1 MVCPLVWLRC
11 RRRRW
16 DVACKLAQGPGTA
29 NLTEARASLADEY
42 GQPVHVGLPCAKARH
57 STECRLADPRAR
69 RRIASGFAANVLLD
83 LLYHRRFGQRGLALD
98 VFQSGP
104 LLASANA
111 NQMAYSGSF
120 RLIPFHSGSGYRP
133 LPDFCRAEQ
142 WHRLLSTFS
151 AIWRPRSEER
161 RVGKDC

>member
-1 MVCPLVWLRC
+1 MVCPLIWLRC

-83 LLYHRRFGQRGLALD
+83 LLYQRRFGQRGLGLD

-120 RLIPFHSGSGYRP
+120 RLIPAQGI
-133 LPDFCRAEQ
+133 D
-142 WHRLLSTFS
+142 
-151 AIWRPRSEER
+151 RSPIFAVLNNGTGFFQLFQQFGGL
-161 RVGKDC
+161 VG